1 MRIISFNLEGI
12 QKAKEKGFFTWA
24 SQQDADIIC
33 LQNTNA
39 DEYQI
44 ESSEFNLNGYEPYC
58 FSASD
63 TTKGGVA
70 IYSRIPPKA
79 VIRGL
84 GFELADNLGCY
95 IQADFDKVSIASLL
109 LPDATPHQVGSL
121 NNKHSQ
127 ADKQQFLAQY
137 AGYLEKQKR
146 KRREFLICGSWYIAH
161 QKVDVADWR
170 AQQDKSGFLPEERD
184 WLSYLNNEIGLLD
197 TYREVDR
204 EAGKYSWWSSDEEK
218 EQNNGCRYD
227 YTLATQGMRHTV
239 LNAGIYMGQ
248 LFSCHA
254 PVIVDYD
261 WELRT

>member
-12 QKAKEKGFFTWA
+12 QKAKEKGFFTWVA
-24 SQQDADIIC
+24 QQDADIIC

-44 ESSEFNLNGYEPYC
+44 ETSDFNLKDYEPYC
-58 FSASD
+58 FSAID
-63 TTKGGVA
+63 PTVGGVV

-79 VIRGL
+79 IIRGL
-84 GFELADNLGCY
+84 GFELADNAGCY
-95 IQADFDKVSIASLL
+95 VQADFDKVSIASLL
-109 LPDATPHQVGSL
+109 LPNAASQQEGGL
-121 NNKHSQ
+121 NNKCSL
-127 ADKQQFLAQY
+127 ADKQHFLTQY

-161 QKVDVADWR
+161 QKIDVADWR
-170 AQQDKSGFLPEERD
+170 TQQEQSGFLLEERN
-184 WLSYLNNEIGLLD
+184 WLSYLNDEIGLLD

-204 EAGKYSWWSSDEEK
+204 EAGKYSWWPSVEAKEEN
-218 EQNNGCRYD
+218 QGCRYD

-239 LNAGIYMGQ
+239 LNAGIYTGQ
-248 LFSCHA
+248 AFSNHA

-261 WELRT
+261 WELMT